1 MLTLGCGIL
10 ERYDAT
16 GWPSTLFW
24 KKELHAWS
32 NGLVKCLKLAI
43 FFEIPK
49 PTYFFFHFG
58 RRPEHSLQEK
68 KDVYNVAWNGKRWNL
83 KGCRFSDVKNTS
95 NWFAAFRYHFI
106 KHKYLIS
113 EVCCNNSVNLRQRNR
128 LVYLTSTKYC
138 IAQWYLYLE
147 LYTNE
152 E

>member
-16 GWPSTLFW
+16 GWPNTLFW

-32 NGLVKCLKLAI
+32 NDLVKCLKLAI

-68 KDVYNVAWNGKRWNL
+68 KICVQCGLKWETMKFEGMWVFRCQKLRQTDLQHFAIISSSINLLFLINFFLHDVSR
-83 KGCRFSDVKNTS
+83 T
-95 NWFAAFRYHFI
+95 
-106 KHKYLIS
+106 YLLLLH
-113 EVCCNNSVNLRQRNR
+113 NSVVLLN
-128 LVYLTSTKYC
+128 
-138 IAQWYLYLE
+138 W
-147 LYTNE
+147 
-152 E
+152 